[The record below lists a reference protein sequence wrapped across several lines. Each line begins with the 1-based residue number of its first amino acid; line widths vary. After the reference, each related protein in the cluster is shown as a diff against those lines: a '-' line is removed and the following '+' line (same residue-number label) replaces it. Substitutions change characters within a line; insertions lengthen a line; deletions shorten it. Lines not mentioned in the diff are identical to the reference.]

1 MNELIFV
8 LSAISTDVHVH
19 LRASSAA
26 NELNAAKRKLLRP
39 WRDGPEPRQ
48 LIRKDLLL
56 RVSNQCKGKVAPVP
70 TVDGPR
76 ELQTALCEKP

>member
-8 LSAISTDVHVH
+8 LSAISMDIHVH

-39 WRDGPEPRQ
+39 WRDWPEPRQ
-48 LIRKDLLL
+48 LIRKGPSAP
-56 RVSNQCKGKVAPVP
+56 RVKSMQRQSRPGA
-70 TVDGPR
+70 DR
-76 ELQTALCEKP
+76 